1 MNSLKVDMHYA
12 VMAGCTSQMYEILI
26 DGQNKIL
33 INILKNRKTCSV
45 SSLLSFN
52 ILSTLFFNS
61 FSFFSACWKNL
72 DPLLVS
78 RIILFIRSL
87 SNPAF
92 EWCVIYLVRPG
103 FDLLCES
110 FLSLYIGRTVSIL
123 MHPHKFL
130 NFKQPN

>member
-1 MNSLKVDMHYA
+1 MRCDLSSNKSKQIFTDIVLTGVNLKNSLKVDMHHA

-92 EWCVIYLVRPG
+92 E
-103 FDLLCES
+103 
-110 FLSLYIGRTVSIL
+110 
-123 MHPHKFL
+123 
-130 NFKQPN
+130 